1 MCARFTVL
9 SDTPIAAAIAGCVI
23 PLSRNNTIWMRW
35 RCAAGIFH
43 RSAVFS
49 RRTSA
54 LLHLT
59 IWSSESDGA
68 SESRLGQE
76 KQPAVPAAYLVKD
89 PRFKPLWR
97 WYQIVPDERLRQRH
111 DGVDFPLEAGEAR
124 QGRRTVDGEDVVANS
139 RHGLDD
145 GQHLPGQWDAM
156 RPVIFHPAWRQR
168 PQVAGD
174 LVPAHASDFAAPLA
188 GQQQHLD
195 ARSHRPADGVACEP
209 QRLDFGV

>member
-59 IWSSESDGA
+59 IWSPESDGA
-68 SESRLGQE
+68 SEPHPGQE

-97 WYQIVPDERLRQRH
+97 WYKHLALID
-111 DGVDFPLEAGEAR
+111 PL
-124 QGRRTVDGEDVVANS
+124 S
-139 RHGLDD
+139 HG
-145 GQHLPGQWDAM
+145 
-156 RPVIFHPAWRQR
+156 
-168 PQVAGD
+168 
-174 LVPAHASDFAAPLA
+174 
-188 GQQQHLD
+188 
-195 ARSHRPADGVACEP
+195 
-209 QRLDFGV
+209 